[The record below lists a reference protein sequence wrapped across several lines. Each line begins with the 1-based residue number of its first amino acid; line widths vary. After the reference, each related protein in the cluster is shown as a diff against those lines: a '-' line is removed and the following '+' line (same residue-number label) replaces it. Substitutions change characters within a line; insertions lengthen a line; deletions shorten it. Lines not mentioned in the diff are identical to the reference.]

1 MMAND
6 PHNIWLKSRNLIK
19 TIKGRV
25 HICIDKLTSTL
36 VIFLLESRIC
46 IRLLAFIF
54 EVNKPLYIS
63 YITCFACTR
72 LYCTRIPGTYFD
84 DFIASSKVLFLVVTI
99 RTQCAPFNQSRR
111 YFTCRFFVVARCYL
125 TRKFP
130 SQHLLL
136 CVRRHCRQPNNI
148 AHQTNWNL
156 WLSLSHCY
164 VELCE

>member
-19 TIKGRV
+19 TIGSRV

-63 YITCFACTR
+63 YITSFAWPALGYIAREFPEHILTILLHR
-72 LYCTRIPGTYFD
+72 RKYF
-84 DFIASSKVLFLVVTI
+84 
-99 RTQCAPFNQSRR
+99 
-111 YFTCRFFVVARCYL
+111 
-125 TRKFP
+125 
-130 SQHLLL
+130 
-136 CVRRHCRQPNNI
+136 
-148 AHQTNWNL
+148 
-156 WLSLSHCY
+156 SLSSQFGHNAHLSTNLGDILRA
-164 VELCE
+164 VSLL